1 MFNNFIYVS
10 PFLLIYPLIFT
21 LYYFK
26 ILSDKTLLFIITKSC
41 ALMTIVTLSLSI
53 LSLFEILNIVYSQR
67 KQYHMFFVNTTLF
80 FSIIHAI
87 VHIYLIEKENIF
99 KSGYISGIIL
109 SLLFILL
116 FTGTTYKMRKYYYH
130 YFYLIHTLL
139 VFLIITI
146 SIIHSV
152 LFLYIT
158 ILVVI
163 YGSYKFIFK
172 RHNVTTCSINSIN
185 SSYANLHLLYP
196 SQINKL
202 TDIQHGDY
210 AYIRC
215 KNLKGYFK
223 YEKHPFTVVN
233 IKCLNETL
241 QLPQIYSDIIT
252 PKAKKQVAIDIIVST
267 NGNWCSRLNNFILSN
282 RDYELTNSGLDLEI
296 LGTFKGS
303 LRHVFKS
310 NNIIFIITGIG
321 ITSFLAYLN
330 YLNDPINQI
339 IKRNISLH
347 WNVKNAN
354 ILKLLD
360 VIDSFELNKRKDI
373 SYSISIYTQAYL
385 IDILT
390 KEEKIKNNN
399 INLYTSSIP
408 IKKIF
413 TDLKDVTVFFS
424 GNSDEKRN
432 LLKYTKGIS
441 IYYD

>member
-1 MFNNFIYVS
+1 MFNNFIYIS
-10 PFLLIYPLIFT
+10 PFLLIYPSIFT
-21 LYYFK
+21 LYYYQ

-41 ALMTIVTLSLSI
+41 ALMTITTLSLSI
-53 LSLFEILNIVYSQR
+53 LSLFEGLNIVYSQR

-87 VHIYLIEKENIF
+87 IHIYLVEKGNVF
-99 KSGYISGIIL
+99 KTGYVTGIIL
-109 SLLFILL
+109 SFLFIIL
-116 FTGTTYKMRKYYYH
+116 FTGTTYKIRKYYYH

-139 VFLIITI
+139 IFLIIII
-146 SIIHSV
+146 SIIHSI

-158 ILVVI
+158 ILILI
-163 YGSYKFIFK
+163 YITYKFIFK
-172 RHNVTTCSINSIN
+172 RHVITACSVNSIN
-185 SSYANLHLLYP
+185 SSYVNIHLLYP
-196 SQINKL
+196 SKINKL

-215 KNLKGYFK
+215 KNLNGYFK

-241 QLPQIYSDIIT
+241 QLPQIYSDIIN
-252 PKAKKQVAIDIIVST
+252 PKTKQQVAIDIIIST

-282 RDYELTNSGLDLEI
+282 RDYELTNNGLDIEI
-296 LGTFKGS
+296 LGIFKGS
-303 LRHVFKS
+303 LRHVFKC
-310 NNIIFIITGIG
+310 NNVIFIITGIG

-339 IKRNISLH
+339 LKRNISLY
-347 WNVKNAN
+347 WNVKSAN

-360 VIDSFELNKRKDI
+360 VIESFKLNKRKDI
-373 SYSISIYTQAYL
+373 SFNISIYTQAYL
-385 IDILT
+385 IDT
-390 KEEKIKNNN
+390 FNKKPDNNN
-399 INLYTSSIP
+399 INFFTSSIP

-413 TDLKDVTVFFS
+413 KDIKETAVFFS

-432 LLKYTKGIS
+432 LLKYTKGINV
-441 IYYD
+441 YYD